1 MRMRP
6 PSRTSPS
13 LIRCC
18 RNISPT
24 SPASASSAAS
34 VSGRRRPAER
44 STATRCPSSG
54 GKRRVSSS
62 PSRSRSPRRRASERG
77 TRRRASR
84 FSACIKA
91 DGQAGDST
99 ARALRS
105 PVRMRARRTSLLD
118 DLGLQGD
125 LAFLLLQPELH
136 RLPALVREDARGLLA
151 DELLEALV
159 LHGSSLAV
167 ALSGLK
173 EALVEGADGLGVA
186 LRVLDAELLGR
197 ASVSA
202 RVLGRGRGG
211 RGGRR
216 ERFGLEPK
224 HPEGLALLA
233 QAELLGPQLVEGVVP
248 RGQGLVP
255 EALGVVADLRV
266 RVPAGGGLQP
276 GLRGGRR
283 LLLDAA
289 EELVPLDLDLPDRS
303 LEGVEVFGEG
313 HACSG
318 LRAHEDPE
326 EGQPELVAVGGPLAA
341 HQDLR
346 SRPPP
351 HE

>member
-13 LIRCC
+13 PIRCS

-24 SPASASSAAS
+24 AAASASSA
-34 VSGRRRPAER
+34 
-44 STATRCPSSG
+44 
-54 GKRRVSSS
+54 
-62 PSRSRSPRRRASERG
+62 SRSRSPRRRASERG

-91 DGQAGDST
+91 DGQATDST
-99 ARALRS
+99 ARALRN
-105 PVRMRARRTSLLD
+105 PVRRRARRTSLLD
-118 DLGLQGD
+118 DLGLQGN

-136 RLPALVREDARGLLA
+136 GLPALVREDAGGLLA

-159 LHGSSLAV
+159 FHGSRLAV

-216 ERFGLEPK
+216 ER
-224 HPEGLALLA
+224 
-233 QAELLGPQLVEGVVP
+233 
-248 RGQGLVP
+248 
-255 EALGVVADLRV
+255 LR
-266 RVPAGGGLQP
+266 
-276 GLRGGRR
+276 
-283 LLLDAA
+283 
-289 EELVPLDLDLPDRS
+289 
-303 LEGVEVFGEG
+303 
-313 HACSG
+313 
-318 LRAHEDPE
+318 
-326 EGQPELVAVGGPLAA
+326 
-341 HQDLR
+341 
-346 SRPPP
+346 
-351 HE
+351 